1 MSSHWRIRSS
11 KVLLFQGL
19 KAKIAE
25 YDIFEHLPRHRGIRA
40 RTAVAST
47 IGTTFQYLPPEY
59 VLHALLELRFAISD
73 KVTWI

>member
-47 IGTTFQYLPPEY
+47 IGTTFRRSTCYMPSSS
-59 VLHALLELRFAISD
+59 SD
-73 KVTWI
+73 LQFLTK